1 VTKKRGSTESDNDCA
16 DAWLALAESAD
27 AGVSN
32 SIRRTIY
39 REAARDPVR
48 VLRWLTSALLLRDL
62 GAVEPDIGFFC
73 IAFATE
79 CIAESRHDRDPELR
93 RIDSAVDAIALAN
106 GAGPDDYDFIA
117 DQPPDVR
124 ALNKEWG
131 ARADAIEVEVL
142 QDTGALEEADLRRQG
157 FPFAERREAGR
168 WALFGESDPL
178 LNIDDDEFDD
188 GKGRDPFLA

>member
-1 VTKKRGSTESDNDCA
+1 MAKKRPATEHDNDCA

-27 AGVSN
+27 AGVSDL
-32 SIRRTIY
+32 IRRTIY

-48 VLRWLTSALLLRDL
+48 VMRWLSSALLLRDL
-62 GAVEPDIGFFC
+62 GAVEPEIGFFC

-79 CIAESRHDRDPELR
+79 CIAESRYAKDPELQ
-93 RIDSAVDAIALAN
+93 RIDGAIATIAQANGVDVEEYDLVDA
-106 GAGPDDYDFIA
+106 
-117 DQPPDVR
+117 QPPEVR

-142 QDTGALEEADLRRQG
+142 QEAGALEEAELRRQG
-157 FPFAERREAGR
+157 FPFSERREAGR
-168 WALFGESDPL
+168 WALFGEVDPL

-188 GKGRDPFLA
+188 GKSRDPFLM